1 MIINLSRTA
10 VVLCML
16 AATAAFGEPIKLN
29 PDNPHYY
36 LFGGKPTILITSA
49 EHYGGVVNGDFDY
62 VAYFDALKAYGL
74 NYTRIY
80 PGFLFEPMGKF
91 MKGNTLGAK
100 PISLVLPWA
109 RSAKTGYALGG
120 NLFDLDN
127 WNPKFFDRL
136 KDFVAKAAER
146 GIVVEICFYN
156 AQYGDTWPMSPL
168 YFENNIQGEGRCD
181 YEDAQTLKHAD
192 VVRRESDYVQKIT
205 QEVNSFDNVILEIC
219 DEPYL
224 TGTPMELAG
233 PWIGHMV
240 QVIKKTESTLPKKH
254 LIAQQIEGPM
264 GGPCDYTSDPD
275 VSVIVTQYA
284 WEGSHEQMGGLMAL
298 DYEYD
303 KNKPIDFNETD
314 YYPTWYQGDR
324 IADSRVEAWEFIVGG
339 GGSFN
344 QLNGLYTV
352 RDPGGKNEENAQLLR
367 SLQNLRNFMYSFDFL
382 KMRPDRSF
390 ITGGIPLGT
399 FARGMSEAGKQYA
412 FYHHH
417 STFGRSTASYKVTAG
432 TYQEQLSVDLPEG
445 SYQIDWI
452 DPASGS
458 VLDSGKFDHPGGKRT
473 VSTPSHAVDVA
484 LRIKRNSPS

>member
-1 MIINLSRTA
+1 MRIPILISA
-10 VVLCML
+10 LL
-16 AATAAFGEPIKLN
+16 ALGLHAEPIKLH
-29 PDNPHYY
+29 PANPHYY
-36 LFGGKPTILITSA
+36 LFHGQPTVLITSA
-49 EHYGGVVNGDFDY
+49 EHYGGVVNKDFDY
-62 VAYFDALKAYGL
+62 VAYFDALKTYGL

-100 PISLVLPWA
+100 PISLTLPWA
-109 RSAKTGYALGG
+109 RSQKSGYALGG
-120 NLFDLDN
+120 NLFDLDK
-127 WNPKFFDRL
+127 WDPAFFARL

-168 YFENNIQGEGRCD
+168 YYENNIQGEGRCD

-192 VVRRESDYVQKIT
+192 VVRREDDYVRKII
-205 QEVNSFDNVILEIC
+205 QEVNEFDNVILEIC

-224 TGTPMELAG
+224 TGTPIELAG
-233 PWIGHMV
+233 PWIAHNV
-240 QVIKKTESTLPKKH
+240 EVIKKTESVLPQKH

-264 GGPCDYTSDPD
+264 GGPCDFTAHPD
-275 VSVIVTQYA
+275 VSVITTQYA

-324 IADSRVEAWEFIVGG
+324 VADSRVEAWEFVVGG

-352 RDPGGKNEENAQLLR
+352 RDPAGKTEENAQLGRALK
-367 SLQNLRNFMYSFDFL
+367 SLHDFMYSFDFL
-382 KMRPDRSF
+382 KMRPDKSF
-390 ITGGIPLGT
+390 VQGGVPLGT
-399 FARGMSEAGKQYA
+399 YARGMSEPGKQYA
-412 FYHHH
+412 YYHHH
-417 STFGRSTASYKVTAG
+417 SSFGRNTASYKVMPG
-432 TYQEQLSVDLPEG
+432 KYQETLVLDLPAG
-445 SYQIDWI
+445 SYQADWV
-452 DPASGS
+452 DAATGAVVSSEKFTSDGGS
-458 VLDSGKFDHPGGKRT
+458 RT
-473 VSTPSHAVDVA
+473 VSTPTHTVDLA
-484 LRIKRNSPS
+484 LRVKRV

>member
-1 MIINLSRTA
+1 VWA
-10 VVLCML
+10 L
-16 AATAAFGEPIKLN
+16 AAVRAPSEPIRLN
-29 PDNPHYY
+29 PANPHYY
-36 LFGGKPTILITSA
+36 LLGGKPTILITSA
-49 EHYGGVVNGDFDY
+49 EHYGGLVNGDFDY

-100 PISLVLPWA
+100 PKSLILPWA
-109 RSAKTGYALGG
+109 RSSKPGYSMGG
-120 NLFDLDN
+120 NLFDLDQ
-127 WNPKFFDRL
+127 WNPAFFRRL
-136 KDFVAKAAER
+136 KDFIAKAAER
-146 GIVVEICFYN
+146 GIVVEICFFN

-181 YEDAQTLKHAD
+181 YEDAQTLKHEDLA
-192 VVRRESDYVQKIT
+192 RRESDYVRKIT
-205 QEVNSFDNVILEIC
+205 EEVNGFDNAILEIC

-224 TGTPMELAG
+224 TGTPIELAG

-240 QVIKKTESTLPKKH
+240 EVIKKTESGLPQKH
-254 LIAQQIEGPM
+254 LIAQQLEGPM
-264 GGPCDYTSDPD
+264 GGPCDYSASPD

-284 WEGSHEQMGGLMAL
+284 WEGSYEQMGGLKAL

-324 IADSRVEAWEFIVGG
+324 VADSRVEAWEFVVGG

-352 RDPGGKNEENAQLLR
+352 RDPGGHTEENAKLLR
-367 SLQNLRNFMYSFDFL
+367 ALQSLRKFMYDFDFL
-382 KMRPDRSF
+382 KMHPDRSF
-390 ITGGIPLGT
+390 VTGGIPLGT

-417 STFGRSTASYKVTAG
+417 SVWGRSTSSYKVISG
-432 TYQEQLSVDLPEG
+432 NYREQLVLDLPSG
-445 SYQIDWI
+445 HYQIDWI
-452 DPASGS
+452 EPATGS
-458 VLDSGKFDHPGGKRT
+458 VVTSTRIDHGGGMRT
-473 VSTPSHAVDVA
+473 ISTPAHSIDIA
-484 LRIKRNSPS
+484 LRIKRT

>member
-1 MIINLSRTA
+1 MRTIRY
-10 VVLCML
+10 VLL
-16 AATAAFGEPIKLN
+16 VSLVASGLGAEPIKLH

-36 LFGGKPTILITSA
+36 LFRGKPTILITSA
-49 EHYGGVVNGDFDY
+49 EHYGGVVNGDFDSA
-62 VAYFDALKAYGL
+62 AYFDTLKAYGM

-100 PISLVLPWA
+100 PSRLVLPWA
-109 RSAKTGYALGG
+109 RSNKPGYPLGG
-120 NLFDLDN
+120 NLFDLDK
-127 WNPKFFDRL
+127 WNPEFFVRL
-136 KDFVAKAAER
+136 KDFVAKAGER

-168 YFENNIQGEGRCD
+168 YYENNIQGEGQCD

-192 VVRRESDYVQKIT
+192 VVRREDDYVHKIT
-205 QEVNSFDNVILEIC
+205 QEVNAYDNVILEIC

-224 TGTPMELAG
+224 TGTPIELAG
-233 PWIGHMV
+233 PWIAHNV
-240 QVIKKTESTLPKKH
+240 EVIKKAESGLPNKH

-264 GGPCDYTSDPD
+264 GGPCDFTAHPD

-303 KNKPIDFNETD
+303 KNRPIDFNETD

-324 IADSRVEAWEFIVGG
+324 IAASRVEAWEFVAGG

-352 RDPGGKNEENAQLLR
+352 RDPGAKTNEENAQLLTA
-367 SLQNLRNFMYSFDFL
+367 LRGLHDFMYSFDFL
-382 KMRPDRSF
+382 KMHPDKSF
-390 ITGGIPLGT
+390 VQGGLPLGT
-399 FARGMSEAGKQYA
+399 YARGMSEPGKQYA
-412 FYHHH
+412 YYHHH
-417 STFGRSTASYKVTAG
+417 STFGRNTASYKVTPGNYHEDLVLHLPAG
-432 TYQEQLSVDLPEG
+432 DYQA
-445 SYQIDWI
+445 DWI
-452 DPASGS
+452 NAATGAVIGS
-458 VLDSGKFDHPGGKRT
+458 SSFSHAGGNRT
-473 VSTPSHAVDVA
+473 VTSPEHAVDMA
-484 LRIKRNSPS
+484 LRVKSR

>member
-1 MIINLSRTA
+1 MRT
-10 VVLCML
+10 MR
-16 AATAAFGEPIKLN
+16 ATLLVFSALTVGMCAQPISLH
-29 PDNPHYY
+29 PENPHYY
-36 LFGGKPTILITSA
+36 LFRGKPTILITSA

-62 VAYFDALKAYGL
+62 VAYFDALKAYGM

-100 PISLVLPWA
+100 PSRLVLPWA
-109 RSAKTGYALGG
+109 RSNKPGYPLGG
-120 NLFDLDN
+120 NLFDLDR
-127 WNPKFFDRL
+127 WNPDFFKRL

-168 YFENNIQGEGRCD
+168 YAENNTQGEGNCD

-192 VVRRESDYVQKIT
+192 LVRREDDYVRKIT
-205 QEVNSFDNVILEIC
+205 EEVNEYDNVILEIC

-224 TGTPMELAG
+224 TGTPIELAG
-233 PWIGHMV
+233 PWIAHNV
-240 QVIKKTESTLPKKH
+240 EVIKKAESALPNKH

-264 GGPCDYTSDPD
+264 GGACDFTAHPD

-298 DYEYD
+298 DYEYG

-314 YYPTWYQGDR
+314 YYPAWYQGDR
-324 IADSRVEAWEFIVGG
+324 IAASRVEAWEFVVGG

-352 RDPGGKNEENAQLLR
+352 RDPGAKATGDNEQLLR
-367 SLQNLRNFMYSFDFL
+367 ALAALHDFMYSFDFL
-382 KMRPDRSF
+382 RMHPDKSF
-390 ITGGIPLGT
+390 VQGGVPLVT
-399 FARGMSEAGKQYA
+399 FARGMSEPGRQYA
-412 FYHHH
+412 WYHHH
-417 STFGRSTASYKVTAG
+417 SSFGRNTASYKVTPGNYREDLVLHLPAG
-432 TYQEQLSVDLPEG
+432 AYQADWVDT
-445 SYQIDWI
+445 
-452 DPASGS
+452 ATGS
-458 VLDSGKFDHPGGKRT
+458 VIRSESFTHAGGDRTLATPG
-473 VSTPSHAVDVA
+473 HAVDIA
-484 LRIKRNSPS
+484 LRVKLR

>member
-1 MIINLSRTA
+1 MRNFRRT
-10 VVLCML
+10 VLVLCAL
-16 AATAAFGEPIKLN
+16 GAAGLRSEPIKLN
-29 PDNPHYY
+29 PVNPHYY
-36 LFGGKPTILITSA
+36 LFNGKPTILITSA
-49 EHYGGVVNGDFDY
+49 EHYGGVVNGEFDY
-62 VAYFDALKAYGL
+62 IAYFDALKAYGM

-91 MKGNTLGAK
+91 MKGNTLGSK
-100 PISLVLPWA
+100 PSKLILPWA
-109 RSAKTGYALGG
+109 RSDKPGYPLGG
-120 NLFDLDN
+120 NLFDLDK
-127 WNPKFFDRL
+127 WNPEFFTRL
-136 KDFVAKAAER
+136 KDFVAKAGER
-146 GIVVEICFYN
+146 GIVVEICFFN

-168 YFENNIQGEGRCD
+168 YFENNIQGEGKFD

-192 VVRRESDYVQKIT
+192 ITRRESDYVRKVT
-205 QEVNSFDNVILEIC
+205 EEVNGFDNVILEIC

-224 TGTPMELAG
+224 TGTPIELAG

-240 QVIKKTESTLPKKH
+240 EVIKDAENKLPKKH

-264 GGPCDYTSDPD
+264 GGPCDYTAHPD
-275 VSVIVTQYA
+275 VSVIVTQYV

-314 YYPTWYQGDR
+314 YYPGWYLGDR
-324 IADSRVEAWEFIVGG
+324 IGDSRVEAWEFVVGG

-352 RDPGGKNEENAQLLR
+352 RDPGATRNEENAQLLR
-367 SLQNLRNFMYSFDFL
+367 ALQSLNKFMYSFDFL

-390 ITGGIPLGT
+390 VIGGIPLGA

-417 STFGRSTASYKVTAG
+417 SAFGRSTASYKVTPG
-432 TYQEQLSVDLPEG
+432 NYQEQLQVDLPPG
-445 SYQIDWI
+445 TYQIEWVE
-452 DPASGS
+452 PATGS
-458 VLDSGKFDHPGGKRT
+458 VLDSKKVVHGGGRQSLT
-473 VSTPSHAVDVA
+473 APSHAIDVA
-484 LRIKRNSPS
+484 LRIKRS